1 MPEKKRSVTRM
12 KIRLTVEM
20 KKKQKRKIEKQKI

>member
-1 MPEKKRSVTRM
+1 MPEKRRSVTRM
-12 KIRLTVEM
+12 EIRLTVEM